1 MKLHLAQIGRAESA
15 HCYVRAV
22 AGPPPGS
29 SEFRRRMNAVGDA
42 LRARRVAAIF
52 LVQSSFAAWD
62 ARYLLLEL
70 ARRWPAGSSLLRQ
83 AADQIVDGCLHEAG
97 DYTPRYVEILERALA
112 GQGDET
118 PVRLV
123 HWSGENHHL
132 GRADAAVRLIEEL
145 AALELPPDK
154 RVMIWGHGQAG
165 NVLALASGL
174 LSGDKEAIAAFFAA
188 AQIYYRLPVA
198 GVIDI
203 PLWQRV
209 RQMLCNRRQPLARR
223 SLDLVTFGTPCRYV
237 WTQRSDDTLLHFIN
251 HRPAT
256 DTGKHLAPPPPSIDE
271 LHQAAA
277 GDYLQQFAVA
287 GADTPPSPLAWRSWL
302 ANRRLARF
310 LEADADRT
318 RIADRLAAGVRAPDA
333 GTTLLVDYGPAAGP
347 LSQHLAGHAV
357 YTRREWLLFHAE
369 QVVEQLG
376 GQASTAARAA

>member
-1 MKLHLAQIGRAESA
+1 MKLHLAQIGRVDPA
-15 HCYVRAV
+15 HRNLQAV

-29 SEFRRRMNAVGDA
+29 SEFRRRMNAVGEA
-42 LRARRVAAIF
+42 LRARQVAALF

-62 ARYLLLEL
+62 ARHLLLEL
-70 ARRWPAGSSLLRQ
+70 ARRWPACASLLRQ
-83 AADQIVDGCLHEAG
+83 AADQIVDGCSHEAG
-97 DYTPRYVEILERALA
+97 DYTPRYAEILERALA
-112 GQGDET
+112 GQGDEI

-132 GRADAAVRLIEEL
+132 GRADAAVRLIDEL

-174 LSGDKEAIAAFFAA
+174 LSGGIESRDRFFAA
-188 AQIYYRLPVA
+188 ARIFYCLPGT

-209 RQMLCNRRQPLARR
+209 RQMLGNHSHQLARR
-223 SLDLVTFGTPCRYV
+223 PLDLVTFGTPCRYV
-237 WTQRSDDTLLHFIN
+237 WNLRANDSLLHFIH
-251 HRPAT
+251 HRPAA
-256 DTGKHLAPPPPSIDE
+256 DVVQHRPPLPCRIDE
-271 LHQAAA
+271 LHAAA
-277 GDYLQQFAVA
+277 GDYLQQLAVV
-287 GADTPPSPLAWRSWL
+287 GTDTPPSRFAWRSWL
-302 ANRRLARF
+302 ANRRLGRLFDAG
-310 LEADADRT
+310 ADRT
-318 RIADRLAAGVRAPDA
+318 GIADQLTSGVRTPEA
-333 GTTLLVDYGPAAGP
+333 GTTLLVDYGPTAGP